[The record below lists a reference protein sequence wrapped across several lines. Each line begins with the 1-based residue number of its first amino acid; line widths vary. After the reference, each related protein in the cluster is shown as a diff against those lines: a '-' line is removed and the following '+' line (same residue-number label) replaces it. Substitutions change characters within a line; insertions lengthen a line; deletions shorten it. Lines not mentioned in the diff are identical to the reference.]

1 MKNLNDWEAYLE
13 ALSPVSRIELGLD
26 RVSIVWNRLSQN
38 YTPKVL
44 TIAGTNGKGSAVEAV
59 GAVAKYL
66 GLRCGQY
73 TSPHLR
79 SINERVRVDGRFVT
93 DTEFIRA
100 FENVESVRNGVFLT
114 YFEYLTLAAFVVF
127 QQHSLD
133 LWVLEIGLGGRL
145 DAVNIIE
152 PDVSVITTIGLDHQQ
167 FLGDDL
173 ESIAYEKA
181 GVMRAGR
188 TTWTNASNMAAILS
202 ETARERSAIIRFMDE
217 VVERDQIRLPKS
229 NVLIPQTDLKL
240 PGPSVALACLAMDS
254 LGYVLDANIEVVIRS
269 ADVPGRMSS
278 YVIDDRTWILDV
290 GHNPQA
296 CEFVTNT
303 LSKRVPRSNR
313 VVIFGALADKDASTM
328 LAILYKYTSKIALV
342 GIDGVRGRS
351 IESLGIQWNEL
362 FEQTPWRTFATLSD
376 ALNGLPSELEAED
389 QIMVFGSFI
398 LVADALRHDLF
409 N

>member
-1 MKNLNDWEAYLE
+1 M
-13 ALSPVSRIELGLD
+13 
-26 RVSIVWNRLSQN
+26 VWVRLSQN
-38 YTPKVL
+38 RTSKVL
-44 TIAGTNGKGSAVEAV
+44 TIAGTNGKGSVVEAA
-59 GAVAKYL
+59 GAVVRHL

-79 SINERVRVDGRFVT
+79 SIHERVRVDGRFVT
-93 DTEFIRA
+93 DTELIRA
-100 FENVESVRNGVFLT
+100 FENVESARNGVFLT

-133 LWVLEIGLGGRL
+133 LWILEIGLGGRL

-167 FLGDDL
+167 FLGDSL

-188 TTWTNASNMAAILS
+188 TTWTNASNVAPILF

-217 VVERDQIRLPKS
+217 VVEQDQIRLPQS

-254 LGYVLDANIEVVIRS
+254 LGYVLDENIEVVIRNT
-269 ADVPGRMSS
+269 DIPGRMSS
-278 YVIDDRTWILDV
+278 HIIDYRTWILDV

-296 CEFVTNT
+296 CEFVTKA
-303 LSKRVPRSNR
+303 LSKRIPKSNR

-342 GIDGVRGRS
+342 GIDGVRGQS
-351 IESLGIQWNEL
+351 VESLEVQWNEL
-362 FEQTPWRTFATLSD
+362 FEQTTWRTFATLSD

-389 QIMVFGSFI
+389 QVMVFGSFI